1 MTTILFAIIVLF
13 AALLQ
18 TISGFGFALLAM
30 PLATLAFS
38 VAAPGVMG
46 VRIAAPLVAMTGFTL
61 YAVNLLRYRQALQW
75 HAVTRLALAAACGIP
90 LGIWMVATVNETVV
104 KLILAA
110 VLILYALH
118 SLLRP
123 LRPLLTLAPTS
134 LAQTAGGAGGAFVLA
149 GAGVYLA
156 GFLAGLLGGAYNT
169 PGPPVIIYGTM
180 QGWPR
185 NEFRS
190 ILQALFLFSSAL
202 VIVSHLVA
210 GHLTATVWTHYLIG
224 LPAIL
229 LGVGLGAQVDRRL
242 DHDRF
247 RQVLNVMIL
256 LTGLVLIAQELLRK
270 V

>member
-1 MTTILFAIIVLF
+1 M
-13 AALLQ
+13 
-18 TISGFGFALLAM
+18 
-30 PLATLAFS
+30 
-38 VAAPGVMG
+38 
-46 VRIAAPLVAMTGFTL
+46 
-61 YAVNLLRYRQALQW
+61 
-75 HAVTRLALAAACGIP
+75 
-90 LGIWMVATVNETVV
+90 
-104 KLILAA
+104 
-110 VLILYALH
+110 LILYALN
-118 SLLRP
+118 SL

-134 LAQTAGGAGGAFVLA
+134 LAQTAGRAGGADSAFVLA

-169 PGPPVIIYGTM
+169 PGPPVIIYGTL

-202 VIVSHLVA
+202 VIASTPWWRPSHRH
-210 GHLTATVWTHYLIG
+210 GGTHYLIG
-224 LPAIL
+224 LPALL

-256 LTGLVLIAQELLRK
+256 LTGLVLIAQELSRK

>member
-110 VLILYALH
+110 VLILYALN
-118 SLLRP
+118 SL

-134 LAQTAGGAGGAFVLA
+134 LAQTAGRAGSTFVLA

-169 PGPPVIIYGTM
+169 PGPPVIIYGTL

-185 NEFRS
+185 NELRS

-202 VIVSHLVA
+202 VIASHLVA

-224 LPAIL
+224 LPALL

-256 LTGLVLIAQELLRK
+256 LTGLVLIAQELSRK

>member
-38 VAAPGVMG
+38 VAAPGVLG

-110 VLILYALH
+110 VLILYALN

-123 LRPLLTLAPTS
+123 LLPPAPTS
-134 LAQTAGGAGGAFVLA
+134 LTPTAGRAGGAGSAFVLA

-169 PGPPVIIYGTM
+169 PGPPVIIYGTL

-202 VIVSHLVA
+202 VIASHLVA

-224 LPAIL
+224 LPALL

-256 LTGLVLIAQELLRK
+256 LTGLVLIAQELSRK

>member
-1 MTTILFAIIVLF
+1 MTTILFAVIVLF

-110 VLILYALH
+110 VLILYALN

-123 LRPLLTLAPTS
+123 LLTPAPTS
-134 LAQTAGGAGGAFVLA
+134 LTPTAGRAPAAPSSWPARAFIWPVSWLA
-149 GAGVYLA
+149 CWAALTTHPA
-156 GFLAGLLGGAYNT
+156 
-169 PGPPVIIYGTM
+169 
-180 QGWPR
+180 R
-185 NEFRS
+185 RS
-190 ILQALFLFSSAL
+190 SSMARCRVGRATSSVRSCRRSFSSA
-202 VIVSHLVA
+202 A
-210 GHLTATVWTHYLIG
+210 PW
-224 LPAIL
+224 
-229 LGVGLGAQVDRRL
+229 
-242 DHDRF
+242 
-247 RQVLNVMIL
+247 
-256 LTGLVLIAQELLRK
+256 
-270 V
+270 

>member
-110 VLILYALH
+110 VLILYALN
-118 SLLRP
+118 SL

-134 LAQTAGGAGGAFVLA
+134 LTPTAGRAGGADSAFVLA

-169 PGPPVIIYGTM
+169 PGPPVIIYGTL

-224 LPAIL
+224 LPALL

-256 LTGLVLIAQELLRK
+256 LTGLVLIAQELSRK